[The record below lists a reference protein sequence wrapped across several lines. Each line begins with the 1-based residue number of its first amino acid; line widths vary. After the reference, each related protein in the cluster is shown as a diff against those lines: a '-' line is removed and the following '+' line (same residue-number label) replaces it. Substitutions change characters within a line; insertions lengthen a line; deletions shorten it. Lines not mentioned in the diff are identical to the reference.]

1 MSKKS
6 DEQAKEIIAA
16 ASITH
21 SEIWKKMSTIDVTE
35 YTKSRGVGK
44 RTLSWIPWSDCLAIL
59 QAHYP
64 EFEYHFTPVQLY
76 PDGSAEV
83 GCTVS
88 IGAVSRTVDLPV
100 MDNRFDAIVA
110 GPDSSPSSRDI
121 NDGRWRAFVKCVAV
135 LTGLGFQLYRDG
147 KGVPV
152 PVRITHV
159 KPSKAPK
166 PLTTAQKKKQAEAE
180 AKLKEA
186 EEEAVQ
192 RLVLKADKILAERV
206 ELLEGLLS
214 ACEEHGGVDEKVLN
228 LGRKLI
234 EAGGPLD
241 RVEKG
246 IKHLEGVIGRV

>member
-6 DEQAKEIIAA
+6 DKQAMEIMAA

-35 YTKSRGVGK
+35 YTKSRAIGK

-64 EFEYHFTPVQLY
+64 DFEYEFSPVQLY

-88 IGAVSRTVDLPV
+88 IGAISRTVDLPV

-147 KGVPV
+147 KSVPT
-152 PVRITHV
+152 PVRIKHV
-159 KPSKAPK
+159 KASK
-166 PLTTAQKKKQAEAE
+166 PLTTAQKKKQTETE
-180 AKLKEA
+180 AKLKKA
-186 EEEAVQ
+186 EQKAVE
-192 RLVLKADKILAERV
+192 RLVLKADKILAERLKV
-206 ELLEGLLS
+206 LEGLLS

-228 LGRKLI
+228 LGRGLI
-234 EAGGPLD
+234 KTGGPLD